1 MPFYEYQCDKCTT
14 ITTHLR
20 SMSERHSPLS
30 CPACGASTHLILSAF
45 STPHSYEP
53 AVEPQ
58 SKVESPQKPSGGMQ
72 LKNVHIENCNVGIS
86 LPAGAQ
92 VDMSSVT
99 FKDVKTP
106 VEIRGKNE

>member
-1 MPFYEYQCDKCTT
+1 
-14 ITTHLR
+14 
-20 SMSERHSPLS
+20 MSKRHNPLA
-30 CPACGASTHLILSAF
+30 CPACSASTHLILSAF
-45 STPHSYEP
+45 STPHAHGP
-53 AVEPQ
+53 AAEPQ
-58 SKVESPQKPSGGMQ
+58 SMTEPPQRPAGGMQ

>member
-1 MPFYEYQCDKCTT
+1 MPLYEYQCDKCNT

-20 SMSERHSPLS
+20 PISERHNPFP
-30 CPACGASTHLILSAF
+30 CPACRASTHLILSAF
-45 STPHSYEP
+45 STPHCHGP
-53 AVEPQ
+53 GVAPQ
-58 SKVESPQKPSGGMQ
+58 SKAESPHRPSGGMQ
-72 LKNVHIENCNVGIS
+72 LRNVHIENCNIGIS

>member
-1 MPFYEYQCDKCTT
+1 
-14 ITTHLR
+14 
-20 SMSERHSPLS
+20 
-30 CPACGASTHLILSAF
+30 
-45 STPHSYEP
+45 
-53 AVEPQ
+53 
-58 SKVESPQKPSGGMQ
+58 MQ
-72 LKNVHIENCNVGIS
+72 LKNVHIENCNFGIS